1 MANSSFERSSS
12 NSDQERNCQHAQPQH
27 NRSRSSA
34 VEKGD
39 GGSLVKKINKFSKQR
54 KSRQGPTS
62 TDYRA
67 AQRELSHVAS
77 FDKRIKAKGHE
88 GHQQTEQHDS

>member
-12 NSDQERNCQHAQPQH
+12 NSDQERNGQHAQPQH

-67 AQRELSHVAS
+67 MQQR
-77 FDKRIKAKGHE
+77 
-88 GHQQTEQHDS
+88 TESRDHFRLADQCKEP